1 MSIDIILESCLRT
14 GKNILEIIDACCGI
28 EVIWS
33 KYKEHKL
40 VVLHEEVLPVSD
52 IRQLQEY
59 KVLMIQLGCYN

>member
-1 MSIDIILESCLRT
+1 MLVAELKLY
-14 GKNILEIIDACCGI
+14 G
-28 EVIWS
+28 V